1 MGPKKKPAGDKKKGG
16 DDEGD
21 SPAEMQAALQA

>member
-1 MGPKKKPAGDKKKGG
+1 MGPKKKPADKKKGG